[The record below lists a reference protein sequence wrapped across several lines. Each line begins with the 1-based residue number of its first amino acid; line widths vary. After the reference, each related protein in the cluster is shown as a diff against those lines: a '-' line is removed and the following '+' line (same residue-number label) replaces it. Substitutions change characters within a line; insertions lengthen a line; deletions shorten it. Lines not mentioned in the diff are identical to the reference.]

1 MSNMT
6 PSSLNCEFS
15 LSGTFLVT
23 GGTRGIGRAISL
35 QFARAGAAVIAN
47 YVRDEAAAAELKAVA
62 NQEQLRIEVCRA
74 DLCGSKGPRQ
84 IELDLEKNGEPLSG
98 LIHCAATGA
107 HRPITELTGRHL
119 DWTFALNVRALFE
132 LVSLLLPRMGSGS
145 SIVALSSAGATRAV
159 PSYTVVGVSKG
170 ALEALVRHLA
180 AELGPRGIRVNALA
194 PGPVATDAWK
204 AIPGSEE
211 RFAEAASRSP
221 LRRLV
226 TREEVAMAAQFL
238 CSPAAAGISGQTLTV
253 DGGAGIAAWG

>member
-1 MSNMT
+1 V
-6 PSSLNCEFS
+6 
-15 LSGTFLVT
+15 VT

-35 QFARAGAAVIAN
+35 RLARAGASVIAN
-47 YVRDEAAAAELKAVA
+47 YVRDEAAASQLKALA
-62 NQEQLRIEVCRA
+62 DQEQLRLEVCRA
-74 DLCGSKGPRQ
+74 DLSMPKGPPQ
-84 IELDLEKNGEPLSG
+84 IELEWEKTGVPLKG
-98 LIHCAATGA
+98 LVHCAATGA
-107 HRPITELTGRHL
+107 HRPIAELTGRHF
-119 DWTFALNVRALFE
+119 DWTFALNVRALFD
-132 LVSLLLPRMGSGS
+132 LVSRLLPKLGNGS
-145 SIVALSSAGATRAV
+145 SILAISSAGATRAV
-159 PSYTVVGVSKG
+159 PNYATVGVSKG

-204 AIPGSEE
+204 AIPGSEA

-226 TREEVAMAAQFL
+226 TPDEVALAAQFL